1 MMSTMEELPSPKI
14 SDVSV
19 RPGEKASIK
28 LSFGLVNKAGKEFK
42 ILGVV
47 RDDNVNYNNPP
58 APHNIGDKAILT
70 EGKFPLTDYTDIGK
84 QSLTFTTAN
93 NIKITGTLD
102 GFSWQ
107 CATDSNPNPIGGHVV
122 ILLHA

>member
-1 MMSTMEELPSPKI
+1 MMSTMEELPSPNT

-19 RPGEKASIK
+19 SQGGKASIE

-42 ILGVV
+42 ILGV
-47 RDDNVNYNNPP
+47 RDHDDNYNSPP
-58 APHNIGDKAILT
+58 APHKIGDMVILT

-84 QSLTFTTAN
+84 QRLTFTTMDCLE
-93 NIKITGTLD
+93 ITGILH

-107 CATDSNPNPIGGHVV
+107 CATHSNPNPIGGHVV
-122 ILLHA
+122 ILLDA